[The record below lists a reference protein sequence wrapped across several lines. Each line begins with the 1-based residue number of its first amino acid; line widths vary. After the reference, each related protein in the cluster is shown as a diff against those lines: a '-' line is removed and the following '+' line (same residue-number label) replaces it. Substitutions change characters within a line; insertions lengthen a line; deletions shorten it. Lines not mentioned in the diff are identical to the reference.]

1 MRYIDNGI
9 GDPLIEPLFPWLKD
23 SLTEDVIGIRWQ
35 SGYFEAGILGLFE
48 STLKR
53 LAQEERDTIILIGS
67 NEGETLAAAVHK
79 LVDAL
84 ELPRQNA
91 LLGVVSFSGGI
102 YHPKT
107 VHLQYHNDREAAYV
121 GSANMTAR
129 GINGLNVEA
138 GIILDTE
145 DGDPVELLGK
155 ISRVTYE
162 WFDGQSEGLFRVD
175 SHDDVD
181 QLQQEGILANKRLPR
196 QRRSEYDNAKRGLL
210 PRRTKR
216 HALPFMEENNE
227 VEREDPPVSRETQ
240 AAPRDDVL
248 IAQLP
253 GPGRWGQA
261 AFPQWFIENF
271 FKVLPGT
278 GEVIQL
284 FSVTLADG
292 VGEAEELTCGYKQ
305 GSKNWYFELGLA
317 AEIGDYPAR
326 PHKPIGVFHRIGH
339 QRCRYTILLPDNE
352 SYTTV
357 CDFLTQNRDRL
368 KRPRNELPR
377 TIVPATEFRKA
388 WPNNWFFGG

>member
-9 GDPLIEPLFPWLKD
+9 GDPLKEPLFPWLQD

-35 SGYFEAGILGLFE
+35 SGYFEAGILGLFVP
-48 STLKR
+48 TLKR
-53 LAQEERDTIILIGS
+53 LAKEEQDTIILIGS

-79 LVDAL
+79 LVDTL

-91 LLGVVSFSGGI
+91 LLGVVSFSGGF

-107 VHLQYHNDREAAYV
+107 VHLQYPNDREAAYV

-145 DGDPVELLGK
+145 EGDPVELLSK
-155 ISRVTYE
+155 ISRVAYE

-181 QLQQEGILANKRLPR
+181 QLQRDGILADKRLPR
-196 QRRSEYDNAKRGLL
+196 QRRGEYDNAERKLL

-216 HALPFMEENNE
+216 HVLPLVEEDNTF
-227 VEREDPPVSRETQ
+227 ERDGPPESRETE
-240 AAPRDDVL
+240 AAPYGDVL
-248 IAQLP
+248 IAELS

-278 GEVIQL
+278 GEVLRL
-284 FSVTLADG
+284 FPVTLADG
-292 VGEAEELTCGYKQ
+292 VGLAEERTCGYKQ

-317 AEIGDYPAR
+317 AEIGTYPPR

-339 QRCRYTILLPDNE
+339 QKCRYTILMPDNE
-352 SYTTV
+352 SYTPV
-357 CDFLTQNRDRL
+357 SDFLAQNRDRL
-368 KRPRNELPR
+368 RRRRNELPR
-377 TIVPATEFRKA
+377 TIVPANEFRIA
-388 WPNNWFFGG
+388 WPNNWFFGT